1 VIGAFMSALFIV
13 AAILAVG
20 LTVYLFIALFYP
32 EKLQ

>member
-1 VIGAFMSALFIV
+1 MSVLFAI
-13 AAILAVG
+13 AAILAVA

>member
-1 VIGAFMSALFIV
+1 MSALFVV

-20 LTVYLFIALFYP
+20 LTIYLFIALFYP